1 MSLLETNI
9 SKIKIM
15 LLSKSDQHAK
25 QIEELKDKTGE
36 LLKQIDWLK
45 ERYIKVQSAR
55 RYFISV

>member
-9 SKIKIM
+9 SKMKTM
-15 LLSKSDQHAK
+15 LLSKSDHHTK

-36 LLKQIDWLK
+36 LFKQIDWLK
-45 ERYIKVQSAR
+45 ERYVKVQNAR